1 RQKRPPTGEAPVRI
15 LKSEFSKLEP
25 HTNLK
30 HAWIERGDHTRV
42 RRPTIEHEVGHRIGV
57 EHVVDVEHARQ
68 LGPADRESLVDS
80 KIRQS
85 DTVRAMLT
93 EMLHEEVRAIV
104 RQVQARRVGNDT
116 GVGKAALV
124 PEGSGE
130 PDVVWE
136 CV

>member
-30 HAWIERGDHTRV
+30 HAWIERGDHTTV
-42 RRPTIEHEVGHRIGV
+42 RPPTSEHEVGHRIGV

-68 LGPADRESLVDS
+68 LGPADREPLVDS

-85 DTVRAMLT
+85 DTVRPILIGT
-93 EMLHEEVRAIV
+93 LHAE
-104 RQVQARRVGNDT
+104 
-116 GVGKAALV
+116 
-124 PEGSGE
+124 
-130 PDVVWE
+130 
-136 CV
+136 